1 MSDTEGML
9 LFWLATFDQWT
20 MSQFRFPVIKG
31 VVIVS
36 HAFFF
41 FRKAKTCYYP
51 SLRRFFQMMIKGTK
65 ESVVVEAIKM
75 VKCFAPI
82 C

>member
-41 FRKAKTCYYP
+41 FSQGQDLLLSITQKVL
-51 SLRRFFQMMIKGTK
+51 SNDD
-65 ESVVVEAIKM
+65 
-75 VKCFAPI
+75 
-82 C
+82 